1 MARPPKFSRDAM
13 LAGALQVVAREG
25 PRGSTIGQIAEE
37 VGAPSGSIYHR
48 FASRDVLLAE
58 LWLETVENFQRGFLA
73 ALEGPDTLE
82 RGVAAALYTPQWARE
97 RLPEARLLL
106 VHRREDLLAT
116 GGGWPGELTERARRL
131 GDDLVAGVRA
141 YARRHFGE
149 ATAERRR
156 RVSFA
161 VIEIPGGAVRHHLVA
176 GRPPP
181 RAVDGLVEEASRAV
195 LAP

>member
-13 LAGALQVVAREG
+13 LAGALRVVAREG

-37 VGAPSGSIYHR
+37 LGAPSGSIYHR
-48 FASRDVLLAE
+48 FASRDALLAE
-58 LWLETVENFQRGFLA
+58 LWLVTVEDFQRGFLA
-73 ALEGPDTLE
+73 TLEGPDTLE
-82 RGVAAALYTPQWARE
+82 RGVAAALYTPRWARE

-106 VHRREDLLAT
+106 VHRREDLL
-116 GGGWPGELTERARRL
+116 GGGWPGELIERARRL

-149 ATAERRR
+149 ATTATRRR
-156 RVSFA
+156 ASFA
-161 VIEIPGGAVRHHLVA
+161 LIEIPGGAVRHHLVA
-176 GRPPP
+176 GRAPP
-181 RAVDGLVEEASRAV
+181 RAVDGLVEEAVRAV